1 MSDLPGKDQF
11 TREVYP
17 AELRV
22 IRDRRKVWGLPGSPE
37 LERAAADSS
46 GATPHPEHGTAGLA
60 FSGGGIRSATF
71 NLGILQVLAKRGL
84 LKWFDYLSTVSGGG
98 YIGSSLSC
106 ALQFEDPSVQQP
118 GHSYVHQRGKE
129 EPPLIKHLRS
139 GGDYLAPGGLLN
151 KLKIPAVLM
160 RGVAINLLVIL
171 PFLAVLATFTA
182 WLYPHLLDR
191 SWDSSLFRFDLALTA
206 PEMPAP
212 NATGDEP
219 HGTLNFF
226 IFFPWALLAFGVW
239 ILLFPLVATLWPHTK
254 YKWRSRY
261 EASFALLLLLVLGL
275 PLIEGAP
282 ALLRW
287 MNEALE
293 STKSDDLL
301 AAITACLVALVPTLS
316 RMMSSEDDKSTRTAQ
331 VAAWGRGFVVA
342 VLGPAIVLFIYL
354 RLTRFL
360 YPESTATVAPVADT
374 SDMWLL
380 GGVAALLFL
389 CGRLL
394 VDINESGM
402 HRFYRDRLSKAYLAR
417 PSDLAH
423 QDELEMSQLDVAR
436 SGAPYHLVNAA
447 LNVQG
452 THEPEL
458 QGRGCDFFVFSP
470 QWAGSFATGYRP
482 TRDIEQ
488 ANADLNLGTSLAI
501 SGAAASPYMGVFS
514 SKLRAF
520 LLTLLNVRLDY
531 WLQNPRFGPNR
542 EAMRITRAVSR
553 LAYRVGPLYLL
564 LELLGVLRASSR
576 NVNLSDGGHIENLAL
591 YELLRRRTKFI
602 LCCDAGCDPLLEN
615 SSLGMVTAYAR
626 MDQGIQ
632 IEWTGLERIKLRPD
646 GTSAAQWAVGRI
658 VYGDATE
665 KGWILFVKSSVC
677 GDEPPDI
684 TAYRAKHPAFPHEST
699 GDQFFDQD
707 QFEAYRALGYHI
719 ADKMVEVGGEGEGD
733 LESWFEKLAEAA
745 RRQEAV
751 DDMPADGAS
760 LEAASPA

>member
-11 TREVYP
+11 SREVYP
-17 AELRV
+17 AELRA
-22 IRDRRKVWGLPGSPE
+22 IRDRRKVWGLE
-37 LERAAADSS
+37 S
-46 GATPHPEHGTAGLA
+46 GAALEQAATAESGASPTPEHGTAGLA

-71 NLGILQVLAKRGL
+71 NLGIVQVLAKRGL

-106 ALQFEDPSVQQP
+106 ALQFEDPSLQQP
-118 GHSYVHQRGKE
+118 GHSYVHRRGEE

-160 RGVAINLLVIL
+160 RGVVINLLVIL
-171 PFLAVLATFTA
+171 PFLALLALFTA
-182 WLYPHLLDR
+182 WLYPHLLDQ
-191 SWDSSLFRFDLALTA
+191 SWDASLFRFNLSLPR
-206 PEMPAP
+206 PEV
-212 NATGDEP
+212 G
-219 HGTLNFF
+219 HTLNFF
-226 IFFPWALLAFGVW
+226 IFFPWALLFFGAW
-239 ILLFPLVATLWPHTK
+239 ILLFPLVATLWPHARF
-254 YKWRSRY
+254 KWRSRY
-261 EASFALLLLLVLGL
+261 ETSFSVLLLLVLGL
-275 PLIEGAP
+275 PIVEGAP
-282 ALLRW
+282 VVLRLI
-287 MNEALE
+287 NEALE
-293 STKSDDLL
+293 STSTDDLL

-316 RMMSSEDDKSTRTAQ
+316 AMMSAGDDKPGLQAKL
-331 VAAWGRGFVVA
+331 AAWARGTVVA
-342 VLGPAIVLFIYL
+342 LLGPAIVLFIYL
-354 RLTRFL
+354 RVTRAL
-360 YPESTATVAPVADT
+360 YPEVSTGAPVAE
-374 SDMWLL
+374 
-380 GGVAALLFL
+380 VAAMKILAILALGLYF
-389 CGRLL
+389 GARFL

-417 PSDLAH
+417 PSDLCH
-423 QDELEMSQLDVAR
+423 QDELEMSQLDIAR
-436 SGAPYHLVNAA
+436 SGAPYHLVNTA

-482 TRDIEQ
+482 TQTIEK
-488 ANADLNLGTSLAI
+488 ANSDLNLGTSLAI

-531 WLQNPRFGPNR
+531 WLQNPRFGPDP

-564 LELLGVLRASSR
+564 LELLGVLKASSR

-591 YELLRRRTKFI
+591 YELLRRRAKFI
-602 LCCDAGCDPLLEN
+602 VCCDAGCDPLLEN

-632 IEWTGLERIKLRPD
+632 IEWTGLDRIKLRPD
-646 GTSAAQWAVGRI
+646 DTSAAQWAVGRI
-658 VYGDATE
+658 LYGDAVE

-677 GDEPPDI
+677 GDEPPDV

-699 GDQFFDQD
+699 GDQFFDQA

-719 ADKMVEVGGEGEGD
+719 ADKLVAAGGEGKDGD
-733 LESWFEKLAEAA
+733 LASWFEKLAEVAGRKGKA
-745 RRQEAV
+745 DAL
-751 DDMPADGAS
+751 PPDGAS
-760 LEAASPA
+760 VDAASPV

>member
-11 TREVYP
+11 PREVYP
-17 AELRV
+17 AELRA
-22 IRDRRKVWGLPGSPE
+22 IRDRRKVWGLESRPE
-37 LERAAADSS
+37 LEQAATAES
-46 GATPHPEHGTAGLA
+46 GASPNPEHGAAGLA

-98 YIGSSLSC
+98 YIGSSLTC

-118 GHSYVHQRGKE
+118 GHSYVHRRGEE

-160 RGVAINLLVIL
+160 RGVVINLLVIL
-171 PFLAVLATFTA
+171 PFLAGLAIFTA

-191 SWDSSLFRFDLALTA
+191 SWDVSLFRFDLTLPWPETA
-206 PEMPAP
+206 NPTASGSQPE
-212 NATGDEP
+212 
-219 HGTLNFF
+219 GTLNFF
-226 IFFPWALLAFGVW
+226 IFFPWALLAFGLW
-239 ILLFPLVATLWPHTK
+239 ILLFPLIATLTPHAR
-254 YKWRSRY
+254 YKWRSLY
-261 EASFALLLLLVLGL
+261 EASFSVLLLFVLGL
-275 PLIEGAP
+275 PLVEGAP

-287 MNEALE
+287 INDALE
-293 STKSDDLL
+293 STKTDDLL

-316 RMMSSEDDKSTRTAQ
+316 RMMSSGDDKPGWTAQ
-331 VAAWGRGFVVA
+331 LASWGRGLVVA

-354 RLTRFL
+354 RLTRAL
-360 YPESTATVAPVADT
+360 YPETTDSHPLAEP
-374 SDMWLL
+374 
-380 GGVAALLFL
+380 AAMLIAAIVSLVLFL
-389 CGRLL
+389 GGRLL

-417 PSDLAH
+417 PSDLSH
-423 QDELEMSQLDVAR
+423 QDELEMSQLDIAR
-436 SGAPYHLVNAA
+436 SGAPYHLVNTS

-470 QWAGSFATGYRP
+470 QWTGSFATGYRP
-482 TRDIEQ
+482 TKDVEH
-488 ANADLNLGTSLAI
+488 ANSDMNLGTSLAI

-531 WLQNPRFGPNR
+531 WLQNPRFGPNPSALGILR
-542 EAMRITRAVSR
+542 TVSR
-553 LAYRVGPLYLL
+553 LAYRVGPFYLL

-591 YELLRRRTKFI
+591 YELLRRRAKFI
-602 LCCDAGCDPLLEN
+602 VCSDAGCDPLLEN

-632 IEWTGLERIKLRPD
+632 IDWTGLERIKLRPD

-684 TAYRAKHPAFPHEST
+684 TAYRAKHRTFPHEST

-719 ADKMVEVGGEGEGD
+719 ADKMVAIGGSDGE
-733 LESWFEKLAEAA
+733 LESWFEKLATAAGRKGEGGEGPSDGPSVEAT
-745 RRQEAV
+745 
-751 DDMPADGAS
+751 
-760 LEAASPA
+760 SPV

>member
-1 MSDLPGKDQF
+1 MSDLPGKEQF

-17 AELRV
+17 AELRA
-22 IRDRRKVWGLPGSPE
+22 ISDRRKVWGLPRDPK
-37 LERAAADSS
+37 LERAAADAS

-106 ALQFEDPSVQQP
+106 ALQFEDPSEQQP
-118 GHSYVHQRGKE
+118 GHSYVHRRGEE

-160 RGVAINLLVIL
+160 RGVAINLVVIL
-171 PFLAVLATFTA
+171 PFLAALALLTA
-182 WLYPHLLDR
+182 LLYPHLLDQN
-191 SWDSSLFRFDLALTA
+191 WDMSLFRFDLTVPW
-206 PEMPAP
+206 PETRGPSGA
-212 NATGDEP
+212 
-219 HGTLNFF
+219 GTLNVF
-226 IFFPWALLAFGVW
+226 IFFPWALLLFGAW
-239 ILLFPLVATLWPHTK
+239 ILLFPLVATLAPHTQF
-254 YKWRSRY
+254 KWRSRY
-261 EASFALLLLLVLGL
+261 ETSFSVLLLLVLGL

-282 ALLRW
+282 VVLRLI
-287 MNEALE
+287 NEALE
-293 STKSDDLL
+293 STSTDDLL

-316 RMMSSEDDKSTRTAQ
+316 AMMSAGDDKPGFQARL
-331 VAAWGRGFVVA
+331 AAWARGAVVA
-342 VLGPAIVLFIYL
+342 LLGPAIVLFIYL
-354 RLTRFL
+354 RLTRAL
-360 YPESTATVAPVADT
+360 YPEVSTGAPVAET
-374 SDMWLL
+374 
-380 GGVAALLFL
+380 AAMKILAILAVGLYF
-389 CGRLL
+389 GARFL

-402 HRFYRDRLSKAYLAR
+402 HHFYRDRLSKAYLAR

-423 QDELEMSQLDVAR
+423 QDELEMSELDITR
-436 SGAPYHLVNAA
+436 SGAPYHLVNTA

-470 QWAGSFATGYRP
+470 KWAGSFATGYRP
-482 TRDIEQ
+482 TQTIER
-488 ANADLNLGTSLAI
+488 ANSDLNLGTSLAI

-531 WLQNPRFGPNR
+531 WLQNPRFGPNP

-602 LCCDAGCDPLLEN
+602 VCCDAGCDPLLEN

-632 IEWTGLERIKLRPD
+632 IDWTGLERIKLRPD

-658 VYGDATE
+658 LYGDAAE

-684 TAYRAKHPAFPHEST
+684 TAYRAKHPTFPHEST
-699 GDQFFDQD
+699 GDQFFDED

-719 ADKMVEVGGEGEGD
+719 ADKLVAIGGSDD
-733 LESWFEKLAEAA
+733 LESCFEKLAGAA
-745 RRQEAV
+745 A
-751 DDMPADGAS
+751 
-760 LEAASPA
+760 